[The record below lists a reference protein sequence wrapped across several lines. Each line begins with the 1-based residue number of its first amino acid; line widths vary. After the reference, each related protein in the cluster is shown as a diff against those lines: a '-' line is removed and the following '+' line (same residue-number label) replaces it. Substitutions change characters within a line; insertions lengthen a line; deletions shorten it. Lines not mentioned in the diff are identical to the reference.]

1 MINKILTGV
10 RNPLVSVVIPLFN
23 GQAYIEECLKSVFA
37 QTYKPVEIIVVDD
50 GSTDRSLEIVQKLKP
65 ENMKIICQNHG
76 DVSKARNTGIKNAG
90 GELIAFIDHD
100 DIWLPEKLEKQA
112 AIFAKDTQ
120 VDLVFSDIMKFFPSG
135 KKHRAKDKHNIALS
149 FTDENLFKKLVVK
162 NVLMPSAVMVK
173 KESIIAAGL
182 FDPSFRTC
190 GDYEMWLRMALLK
203 YRFHYLPEAL
213 TLYRMHAENAAKNT
227 EIMHQDRVKAIE
239 TCFSHPNISEKDK
252 KLKLRGMAAVYM
264 MGAHTFFSI
273 KDYQKFLEN
282 AKKAYIYDL
291 SVINL
296 KFITRY
302 LRSWLFDKFGKN

>member
-1 MINKILTGV
+1 
-10 RNPLVSVVIPLFN
+10 VIPLFN

-112 AIFAKDTQ
+112 AIFAKNTQ

-135 KKHRAKDKHNIALS
+135 KRHRAKDKHDIALS
-149 FTDENLFKKLVVK
+149 FTDENLFNKLVVK
-162 NVLMPSAVMVK
+162 NVLMPSAVMIK
-173 KESIIAAGL
+173 KESIITAGL

-213 TLYRMHAENAAKNT
+213 TLYRMHAENASSRI
-227 EIMHQDRVKAIE
+227 EVMYHDRIKAVE
-239 TCFSHPNISEKDK
+239 ACFSHPNISDEDKQFEK
-252 KLKLRGMAAVYM
+252 RGLAAAYL
-264 MGAHTFFSI
+264 MGAHTFFSV
-273 KDYQKFLEN
+273 KDYGRFLDN
-282 AKKAYIYDL
+282 AKKAL
-291 SVINL
+291 SYNKKIINL
-296 KFITRY
+296 KFISRY
-302 LRSWLFDKFGKN
+302 LRSWFYVKIK